1 MYNIL
6 IMKSIIFTRGGGLRG
21 DGGAANG
28 SEQPPSP
35 FSAVYLANTSGLAYL
50 VAAPTINQSPNPLAP
65 IVLAP
70 VQPSSHG
77 GFSPL
82 HHQRSV
88 TK

>member
-1 MYNIL
+1 
-6 IMKSIIFTRGGGLRG
+6 MKNIIFQRGGGSC
-21 DGGAANG
+21 GGSGVATG

-35 FSAVYLANTSGLAYL
+35 FSAVCLANTSGLAYL
-50 VAAPTINQSPNPLAP
+50 VAAPTIYQSPNPLAP
-65 IVLAP
+65 LVLAP
-70 VQPSSHG
+70 VQPYSHA

>member
-1 MYNIL
+1 
-6 IMKSIIFTRGGGLRG
+6 MKNIIFQRGGGLRHKKIT
-21 DGGAANG
+21 AKP

-35 FSAVYLANTSGLAYL
+35 FSAVCLANTSGLAYL
-50 VAAPTINQSPNPLAP
+50 VAAPTIYQSPNPLAP
-65 IVLAP
+65 LVLAP
-70 VQPSSHG
+70 VQPYSHA

>member
-1 MYNIL
+1 
-6 IMKSIIFTRGGGLRG
+6 MKNIIFQRGGGLCHKKIT
-21 DGGAANG
+21 AKP

-50 VAAPTINQSPNPLAP
+50 VAAPTINQSPYPIAP

-70 VQPSSHG
+70 MQPTAHA

-82 HHQRSV
+82 RHQRSV

>member
-1 MYNIL
+1 
-6 IMKSIIFTRGGGLRG
+6 MKNIIFQRGGGLRG
-21 DGGAANG
+21 GGGAANG

-35 FSAVYLANTSGLAYL
+35 ISAVCLANTSGLAYL
-50 VAAPTINQSPNPLAP
+50 VAAPTINQSPYPIAP

-70 VQPSSHG
+70 MQPTAHA

-82 HHQRSV
+82 RHQRSV

>member
-1 MYNIL
+1 
-6 IMKSIIFTRGGGLRG
+6 MKSIIFTRGGGLRG

-35 FSAVYLANTSGLAYL
+35 FSAVPLANTRHAAEL

-65 IVLAP
+65 IVLAAI
-70 VQPSSHG
+70 QPYSHA